1 MECTGI
7 NLPFQTQ
14 VTSTMRQSIF
24 IFTYELFEEEADDCE
39 QGITTSDEII
49 DDLKLLK
56 RLLKTWGL
64 NIIPATHTLKWK
76 FYPYYF
82 SEINLGVLE

>member
-56 RLLKTWGL
+56 RLLKT
-64 NIIPATHTLKWK
+64 
-76 FYPYYF
+76 
-82 SEINLGVLE
+82 